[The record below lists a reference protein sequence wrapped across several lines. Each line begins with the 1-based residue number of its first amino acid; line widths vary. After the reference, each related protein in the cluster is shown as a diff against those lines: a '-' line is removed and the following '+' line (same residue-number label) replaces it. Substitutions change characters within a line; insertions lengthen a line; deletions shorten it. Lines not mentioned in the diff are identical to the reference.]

1 MEKGPVNELSVEPT
15 SETSEVSAA
24 PPAGETSRTIG
35 DEVGAEDGAALA
47 RDGGEECE
55 GSVQEI
61 PQTPPA
67 GAGERGEATLEM
79 EPDDEQRAKE
89 EEEAAEEELHE
100 REITPM
106 SADDFLPMFVYAI
119 IHAAP
124 TDLMLTKEMVVHLI
138 DPEEAIA
145 ERGYYVASLQAAVQ
159 HVLSLKWSAT
169 SKSDKMR

>member
-1 MEKGPVNELSVEPT
+1 MEYRIKILPTNDMVVKLWCNKNAVSEDVLIFDGWTLNGTLNYGMGIDGMVVATSPVN
-15 SETSEVSAA
+15 
-24 PPAGETSRTIG
+24 GGRT
-35 DEVGAEDGAALA
+35 
-47 RDGGEECE
+47 
-55 GSVQEI
+55 
-61 PQTPPA
+61 
-67 GAGERGEATLEM
+67 
-79 EPDDEQRAKE
+79 PDDQYDPNITKPD
-89 EEEAAEEELHE
+89 
-100 REITPM
+100 TPM